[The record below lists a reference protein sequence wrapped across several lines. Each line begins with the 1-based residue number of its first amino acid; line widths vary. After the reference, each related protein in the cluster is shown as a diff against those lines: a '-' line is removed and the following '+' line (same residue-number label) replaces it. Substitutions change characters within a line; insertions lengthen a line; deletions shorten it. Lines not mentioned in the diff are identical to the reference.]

1 MTQKI
6 TLSLTTVFVEQPL
19 AWPKSAK
26 NHMFSDCLNLL
37 LHYQAVVV
45 KFSIVL
51 VIVIFCIMIWICLTM
66 HSLSYV
72 W

>member
-1 MTQKI
+1 MTQQI
-6 TLSLTTVFVEQPL
+6 NLSLTTVFVEQPL

-26 NHMFSDCLNLL
+26 NHMVSIYLNRLL
-37 LHYQAVVV
+37 YYQAVVV
-45 KFSIVL
+45 KCLIVL
-51 VIVIFCIMIWICLTM
+51 VIVTFCSIIWICLTM